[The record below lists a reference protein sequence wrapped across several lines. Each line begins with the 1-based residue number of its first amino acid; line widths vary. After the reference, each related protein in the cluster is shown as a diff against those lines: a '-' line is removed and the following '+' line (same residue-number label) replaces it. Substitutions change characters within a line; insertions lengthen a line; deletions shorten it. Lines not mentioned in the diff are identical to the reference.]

1 MKTVY
6 LETTFISYLVSEPS
20 RDVIVAGHQ
29 QITREWWAH
38 RRRLFACCVS
48 DVVWKEAARGDPAQA
63 QRRLEAMRELPR
75 LRVSDEVE
83 GLARAI
89 LEGGALPPSAFPDA
103 IHIAVAAAERMDYL
117 LTWNCKHIANGAVRR
132 RIEEIFRSR
141 DLYVPAIS
149 TPEELMGE
157 DWKFEDLI

>member
-1 MKTVY
+1 MSANS
-6 LETTFISYLVSEPS
+6 LS
-20 RDVIVAGHQ
+20 
-29 QITREWWAH
+29 
-38 RRRLFACCVS
+38 
-48 DVVWKEAARGDPAQA
+48 AARKYFTPENSSRPLTASEVNRPAA
-63 QRRLEAMRELPR
+63 LN
-75 LRVSDEVE
+75 
-83 GLARAI
+83 
-89 LEGGALPPSAFPDA
+89 GALPPSAFPDA